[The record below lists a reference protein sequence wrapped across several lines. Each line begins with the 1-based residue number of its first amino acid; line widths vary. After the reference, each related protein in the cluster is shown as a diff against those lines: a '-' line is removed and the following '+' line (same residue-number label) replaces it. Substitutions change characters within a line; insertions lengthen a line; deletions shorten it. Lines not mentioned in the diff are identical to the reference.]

1 MKKQKCRRFDKSCKK
16 KMRKYTKSKNMKKEE
31 SRRRRSCKNLLK
43 HKTYKKGP
51 CTWGDDSIKN
61 FPQKIKKNTDPV
73 NVEFVIFP
81 IFI

>member
-1 MKKQKCRRFDKSCKK
+1 
-16 KMRKYTKSKNMKKEE
+16 MKKEE

-61 FPQKIKKNTDPV
+61 FPQKIKKKHRSSQCGIRNISH
-73 NVEFVIFP
+73 FHLR
-81 IFI
+81 